1 MSDLELG
8 QNNNKSAQTKAS
20 SVLSGEKLSS
30 TTSGMSLNA
39 MDEAK
44 LKAKIKKRSKINNF
58 LNKYFHFIII
68 IIVLLILTLAYFYI
82 IKPKYFKAMEAIE
95 GNLSSQKEIY
105 LEQLTKLNNY
115 KSLVNAYKKVSPAEI
130 EKINS
135 ILPTKYEKEQLF
147 IELGYVIP
155 ENGFQLNNLTITEK
169 KTDDEEVSDPRA
181 RRDQGE
187 EVSETDFLQKLPKG
201 VGYIMIDLDI
211 ALVDYK
217 NFKRLLNILENNI
230 KLLDIYKLSF
240 NPSSESAQI
249 SAVSYYLEKNP

>member
-1 MSDLELG
+1 MAELELEK
-8 QNNNKSAQTKAS
+8 NNKKTAQAKATSA
-20 SVLSGEKLSS
+20 LGGEKKPSIS
-30 TTSGMSLNA
+30 KGTSLDSVS
-39 MDEAK
+39 EAK
-44 LKAKIKKRSKINNF
+44 LKAKIKKRSKINSF

-68 IIVLLILTLAYFYI
+68 IVVLLILTLAFFYI

-115 KSLVNAYKKVSPAEI
+115 KSLVSAYKKVSPGEI
-130 EKINS
+130 KKINS
-135 ILPTKYEKEQLF
+135 ILPDKYEKEQLF

-155 ENGFQLNNLTITEK
+155 KNGFQLDNLSISEK
-169 KTDDEEVSDPRA
+169 DDDEERVANPRA
-181 RRDQGE
+181 RRGQE
-187 EVSETDFLQKLPKG
+187 EELSEIDFLRELPQEI
-201 VGYIMIDLDI
+201 GYIKIDLDI
-211 ALVDYK
+211 SLVDYK

-240 NPSSESAQI
+240 NPDTESAQI